1 MTKYTKEDCLRLCEQ
16 KMNRERCRCESRS
29 LPSSR
34 RGASPVAYGICAGIP
49 EKEDCVKETRARMDE
64 PTTESYCKCYGS
76 CTDVEYYKEVS
87 RSALSDSFRFAKG
100 ETNEKRLLSKV
111 VVYYHTFTIENVQS
125 VPKYDLERVMSSFGG
140 INGMYLGVS
149 FFILFRLVETLVR
162 GLTLLRGAKRAPEVS
177 STPSPPPPPPRV
189 TLNELY
195 RRHLATQ
202 YGVRIQR
209 FNQ

>member
-1 MTKYTKEDCLRLCEQ
+1 
-16 KMNRERCRCESRS
+16 MNRPLRATANVMGHAQTWSTTKKSPDPRS
-29 LPSSR
+29 Q
-34 RGASPVAYGICAGIP
+34 
-49 EKEDCVKETRARMDE
+49 T
-64 PTTESYCKCYGS
+64 
-76 CTDVEYYKEVS
+76 
-87 RSALSDSFRFAKG
+87 
-100 ETNEKRLLSKV
+100 LLSKV

-189 TLNELY
+189 MLNELY